1 MWGQRDVTGLAPQW
15 WLPGATVADLAEGVD
30 RHGMG
35 RRKGRRKGNGMGGID
50 LYSEPLLWGVPSRLP
65 TGLSVGANTSSVAR
79 GVGGWLA
86 AGRPFSTSAIASV
99 ASGPGAG
106 VYPGGDE
113 AWGDVDCVLHSAT
126 N

>member
-1 MWGQRDVTGLAPQW
+1 M
-15 WLPGATVADLAEGVD
+15 
-30 RHGMG
+30 
-35 RRKGRRKGNGMGGID
+35 
-50 LYSEPLLWGVPSRLP
+50 
-65 TGLSVGANTSSVAR
+65 SVGANTSSVAC

-113 AWGDVDCVLHSAT
+113 AWGDVDCVLHLRLRPGADSAAGAST
-126 N
+126 GERPWRRQRQRPVACRMGLVGALPVHLRRDLHSREAMPGAEWSTFCLAAGFGCA